1 MLVFPTA
8 HPGSKPTFGAKII
21 SVMKWLLTL
30 TVFGAIAMPAFTQ
43 TSHKPQINRHST
55 KRRRSGRASTPS
67 YQLHPDTERYQEIQ
81 KALAERGYF
90 KGEVNGQWGEDS
102 VDALRRFQADQ
113 KIPSD
118 GKIDSLSLIGLGL
131 GPKHTEGA
139 AGPSSSGAAPNTAT
153 TPPTTDQVGRSS
165 PASPPH

>member
-1 MLVFPTA
+1 
-8 HPGSKPTFGAKII
+8 
-21 SVMKWLLTL
+21 MKWLLTL
-30 TVFGAIAMPAFTQ
+30 TVFGAIAIPAFTQ
-43 TSHKPQINRHST
+43 TSHKPQTNRHST

-67 YQLHPDTERYQEIQ
+67 YQSHPDAERYQEIQ

-102 VDALRRFQADQ
+102 VDALKRFQADQ
-113 KIPSD
+113 KIPND

-131 GPKHTEGA
+131 GPKHSEGA
-139 AGPSSSGAAPNTAT
+139 GGPSTSGTAPNTAT
-153 TPPTTDQVGRSS
+153 TPPTPDQADRSS